1 MNMKIEVIKVIND
14 QFPTRIQNIYS
25 SIFSRTASYYKD
37 EPQITFLDKTTIK
50 DSDWINKNNIN
61 NFPTTLFYVDDILVA
76 ELKGIVAS
84 HHIIKEIEPY
94 IPKFKK
100 SPN

>member
-1 MNMKIEVIKVIND
+1 MKIEVIKVIDN

-61 NFPTTLFYVDDILVA
+61 NYPTTLFYVDDKLVA

-84 HHIIKEIEPY
+84 HHIIEIIEPY
-94 IPKFKK
+94 IPKFR
-100 SPN
+100 